1 METLEQYGTPIKW
14 GMEKMTTGVAKSG
27 SVKISFQTK
36 ELVGNDGNP
45 VTVQRYKLTGEVSLE
60 CAFPSETALD
70 AIESEC
76 VSYLSTKVSAAGL
89 PEGGTLLV
97 SSIDISENS
106 EDFTSYS
113 VSATYYPTV
122 VTATA

>member
-1 METLEQYGTPIKW
+1 METLAQYGTPVKW

-27 SVKISFQTK
+27 TVKISFQTK
-36 ELVGNDGNP
+36 ELVGHDGNP

-60 CAFPSETALD
+60 CAFPKDTTLA
-70 AIESEC
+70 AIEAEC
-76 VSYLSTKVSAAGL
+76 VAYLSAKVAAAGL

-97 SSIDISENS
+97 SSIDVSENS

-122 VTATA
+122 VDAG